1 MKNKIF
7 AALNVLGVIALLIGM
22 VRYMALGGLALKAT
36 AAGCFV
42 ALGVMNMV
50 YALVS
55 KPPRRRYAVIMSLG
69 LLFAMLG
76 DVLLGK
82 DLLKFA
88 IGAGL
93 FAVGHILYTVSYYTL
108 KRVTKWDII
117 VSGIMFAFSTAL
129 ILFYPK
135 FDFGG
140 FAMQAVCLVYGLVIS
155 CMVGK
160 AVPMWI
166 QEKSVRNALIAL
178 GSMLFYFSDLM
189 LVLRFFAD
197 APYFCD
203 RLCLGTYFPAQ
214 GLLALAVFFHVRKGA
229 IKE

>member
-7 AALNVLGVIALLIGM
+7 AALNVLGVIALLVGM
-22 VRYMALGGLALKAT
+22 IRYMDLGGLHLKA
-36 AAGCFV
+36 AAASCFV
-42 ALGVMNMV
+42 VLGVINMV

-55 KPPRRRYAVIMSLG
+55 KAPRRRYAVIMSLG

-76 DVLLGK
+76 DVMLGK

-93 FAVGHILYTVSYYTL
+93 FAIGHILYAVSYYTL
-108 KRVTKWDII
+108 KPLTKLDVI

-129 ILFYPK
+129 ILFYPE

-166 QEKSVRNALIAL
+166 HEKSARNALIAL
-178 GSMLFYFSDLM
+178 GSILFYFSDLM

-197 APYFCD
+197 APGIYST
-203 RLCLGTYFPAQ
+203 LCLGTYFPAQ

-229 IKE
+229 IE